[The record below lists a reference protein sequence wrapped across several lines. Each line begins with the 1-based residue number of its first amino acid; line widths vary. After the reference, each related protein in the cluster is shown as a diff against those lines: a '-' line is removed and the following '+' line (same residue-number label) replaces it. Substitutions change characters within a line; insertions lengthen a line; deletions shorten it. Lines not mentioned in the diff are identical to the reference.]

1 MTLRTL
7 LKIAW
12 EAIVR
17 NGMRSLL
24 TMLGVVIGVAAVMIT
39 VSIGAGARESV
50 AAQITGLGSN
60 LLIVI
65 PGNVTLNGVRS
76 GTGAASTLTP
86 DDGLAIAK
94 LPHVAAVSP
103 TVGVKTQVVAGKN
116 NWSTSVAGVASTFTF
131 IRGWDLSSGS
141 FFTDADTSAS
151 AKVCV
156 LGQTVVANLF
166 PDGSPLG
173 KTILIRNVPFTVIGV
188 LAARGQ
194 SASGQDQDDTI
205 AIPYTSAMQRL
216 TGTTFVSVLLVS
228 ADDAASIAPVQ
239 AQISALL
246 EQRHRIV
253 GGEADDFNVRSLQD
267 IANAASATASVMEYL
282 LAGVAA
288 VSLLVGGIGIMNM
301 MLTTVTER
309 TREIGLRKAI
319 GAKKQDITLQFLA
332 ESVMLTFTGGFIG
345 IVLGWLAATVISLVT
360 GITTTVS
367 IPYILLAFFVSAAI
381 GIIFGYYP
389 ARRAAG
395 LNPIEALRYE

>member
-12 EAIVR
+12 EAVVR

-94 LPHVAAVSP
+94 LAHVAAVSP
-103 TVGVKTQVVAGKN
+103 AVGVKTQVVAGKN
-116 NWSTSVAGVASTFTF
+116 NWSTSVTGVASTFTF

-239 AQISALL
+239 AQITALL
-246 EQRHRIV
+246 EQRHRII

-288 VSLLVGGIGIMNM
+288 VSLLVGGIGIMNI
-301 MLTTVTER
+301 MLVSVTER
-309 TREIGLRKAI
+309 TREIGLRMAVGARSGAILEQFLVEAVTLSTGGGLIGVAI
-319 GAKKQDITLQFLA
+319 GAAITFVVALIAHWPMILSPGVA
-332 ESVMLTFTGGFIG
+332 I
-345 IVLGWLAATVISLVT
+345 AAV
-360 GITTTVS
+360 
-367 IPYILLAFFVSAAI
+367 AFSAVV
-381 GIIFGYYP
+381 GVFFGYYP
-389 ARRAAG
+389 ALKASR
-395 LNPIEALRYE
+395 LNPIDALQFE

>member
-12 EAIVR
+12 EAVVR

-94 LPHVAAVSP
+94 LAHVAAVSP
-103 TVGVKTQVVAGKN
+103 AVGVKTQVVAGKN
-116 NWSTSVAGVASTFTF
+116 NWSTSVTGVASTFTF

-156 LGQTVVANLF
+156 LGQTVVTNLF

-239 AQISALL
+239 AQITALL
-246 EQRHRIV
+246 EQRHRII

-288 VSLLVGGIGIMNM
+288 VSLLVGGIGIMNI
-301 MLTTVTER
+301 MLVSVTER
-309 TREIGLRKAI
+309 TREIGLRMAVGARSGAILEQFLVEAVTLSTGGGLIGVAI
-319 GAKKQDITLQFLA
+319 GAAITFVVALIAHWPMILSPGVA
-332 ESVMLTFTGGFIG
+332 I
-345 IVLGWLAATVISLVT
+345 AAVV
-360 GITTTVS
+360 
-367 IPYILLAFFVSAAI
+367 FSAVV
-381 GIIFGYYP
+381 GVFFGYYP
-389 ARRAAG
+389 ALKASR
-395 LNPIEALRYE
+395 LNPIDALQFE